1 MGDWRLLLLSAFS
14 GGVVAVGLFIQVVA
28 VIRQRRTFKGV
39 LLKFLGL
46 VPLLFAIWG
55 GREHIFVVSGVFF
68 STALIFLV
76 FLTLARNKLLR

>member
-1 MGDWRLLLLSAFS
+1 MGDWWFLLLSAFS
-14 GGVVAVGLFIQVVA
+14 GGVVAVGLFIQVAA
-28 VIRQRRTFKGV
+28 VTRQRRTFKGV

-46 VPLLFAIWG
+46 VPLLFAVWG
-55 GREHIFVVSGVFF
+55 AREQIYVVSGLFF